1 MSVASC
7 VLRVVASC
15 ECCELRVVASCAL
28 RMLRAANVASC
39 ELRVAMGC
47 ELLRAVSV
55 ANVVSCCEL
64 RVAMGCECCELRVA
78 RCEGWECYELLQAA
92 SCERCECCELRA
104 VRCEL
109 LRAANVASRELLSHT
124 TYSY

>member
-1 MSVASC
+1 M
-7 VLRVVASC
+7 LRV
-15 ECCELRVVASCAL
+15 
-28 RMLRAANVASC
+28 LRAANVASC

-78 RCEGWECYELLQAA
+78 RVGNVTSCCKLRAASVVNVA
-92 SCERCECCELRA
+92 SCELCVASCELCVASCCELRM
-104 VRCEL
+104 
-109 LRAANVASRELLSHT
+109 LRAASCCLILHT
-124 TYSY
+124 HTSLCNPTYRS